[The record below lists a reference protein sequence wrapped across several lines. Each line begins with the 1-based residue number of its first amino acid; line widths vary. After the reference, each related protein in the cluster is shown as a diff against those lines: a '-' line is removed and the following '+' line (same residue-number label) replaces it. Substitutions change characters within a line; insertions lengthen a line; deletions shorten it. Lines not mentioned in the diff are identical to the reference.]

1 MASELTDAQRHDG
14 VRPAGAT
21 PPWITPLFTLL
32 AIVIGVIVV
41 AQLIGHQGE
50 VKDVGAYS
58 PAEAA
63 LGALLPMLVAG
74 VVAYLVPQWHG
85 WRVRLPIALVAALFA
100 LFVARM
106 WPSVAAPA
114 AEGAPSNEMPTLLT
128 WLIGLPMAGAIGIL
142 FLPRQSPKLLRVFTL
157 LVMFGTLLASI
168 PLLRVDMGRTFHFNH
183 DVVWIER
190 FGIHYHVAL
199 DGISLWLVVLTVF
212 IVPIATY
219 ASFGS
224 IDKRVKDWC
233 FALLLLEAGMI
244 GAFVAMDMF
253 LFYVFWELMLI
264 PMYLMIGVWGGTN
277 RIKAALKF
285 FIYTMAGSLLMLASI
300 LYLAYTYGKVTG
312 GAASF
317 DFFELQRLQLPRHV
331 QVWLWFGFAISFFI
345 KVPMWPVHTWL
356 PDAHTEAPTGGSII
370 LAAVM
375 LKMGTYGYL
384 RFCMGLFPEASGEF
398 ATMLGGVAVLGG
410 ILYGALCAWRQEDVK
425 RLVAYSSVA
434 HLGYVMLGLFSATA
448 GGVEGSI
455 IQMVNHGVSTGA
467 LFLLVG
473 VIYDRRHTRQLDD
486 FGGLAK
492 PMPVYATLFIIAT
505 MASIGVPGL
514 NGFVGE
520 FLVITGTFAS
530 DHLGHVS
537 GIQAV
542 GAALGVI
549 LAALYMLTAVQKM
562 FFGPITRDENKHLK
576 DINAREL
583 VAVAPLIIAMFLLGL
598 APNILLSQM
607 HGAVERTLTDYD
619 FRAKSG
625 VGGKYYDGPIRL
637 GNRRPDVPAVLG
649 KSPNATVGGLGEN
662 PSGETPTV
670 DTQRAPAGA
679 PGGLPNGM
687 PNGHP
692 LGAPGGNPLGA
703 PGGNPLGAPPGGM
716 RLNPHAP
723 AHP

>member
-1 MASELTDAQRHDG
+1 MASKTVEEAHVPETEPG
-14 VRPAGAT
+14 EPGRPAWVG
-21 PPWITPLFTLL
+21 PLFTTLVVL
-32 AIVIGVIVV
+32 IGIVV
-41 AQLIGHQGE
+41 LAQVLGHQGDI
-50 VKDVGAYS
+50 KDVKAIGQFSATAALLGS
-58 PAEAA
+58 LVPMLAAGTVAWLIPQKHDWRTRLPLAVIAAVFAIFVTRLWPTLATAPAAEA
-63 LGALLPMLVAG
+63 
-74 VVAYLVPQWHG
+74 
-85 WRVRLPIALVAALFA
+85 
-100 LFVARM
+100 
-106 WPSVAAPA
+106 A
-114 AEGAPSNEMPTLLT
+114 AEGAPNAEMPTLLT
-128 WLIGLPMAGAIGIL
+128 WLIGLPLAGAAAIL
-142 FLPRQSPKLLRVFTL
+142 FLPRQHPKLLRVTTM
-157 LVMFGTLLASI
+157 LVMLGTLVASI
-168 PLLRVDMGRTFHFNH
+168 PLMRVDMGRGYHFNH

-199 DGISLWLVVLTVF
+199 DGISLWLVILTTF
-212 IVPIATY
+212 SVPIATFV
-219 ASFGS
+219 SFGS
-224 IDKRVKDWC
+224 VDKRIKDWC

-244 GAFVAMDMF
+244 GAFVAMDLF

-285 FIYTMAGSLLMLASI
+285 FIYTMAGSLLMLAAI
-300 LYLAYTYGKVTG
+300 LYLAYTYGRVSH

-331 QVWLWFGFAISFFI
+331 QIWLFFGFSISFFI

-356 PDAHTEAPTGGSII
+356 PDAHTEAPTAGSII

-384 RFCMGLFPEASGEF
+384 RFCMGLFPEACGEY
-398 ATMLGGVAVLGG
+398 ATLLGGVAVLGG

-434 HLGYVMLGLFSATA
+434 HLGYVMLGLFAATP
-448 GGVEGSI
+448 GSIEGSI

-473 VIYDRRHTRQLDD
+473 VIYDRRHTRMLDD

-492 PMPVYATLFIIAT
+492 SMPVYATLFIIAT
-505 MASIGVPGL
+505 MSSVGVPGL

-530 DHLGHVS
+530 DKLGHVS

-562 FFGPITRDENKHLK
+562 FFGPITRDENKKLP
-576 DINAREL
+576 DINSREL
-583 VAVAPLIIAMFLLGL
+583 IAVAPLIIAMFVLGL
-598 APNILLSQM
+598 APNLLLNQM

-625 VGGKYYDGPIRL
+625 TGGKYYDGPIRL
-637 GNRRPDVPAVLG
+637 GIRRPDTPAVVG
-649 KSPNATVGGLGEN
+649 KSPDATAGGLGGN
-662 PSGETPTV
+662 PSDETPTINL
-670 DTQRAPAGA
+670 PAGGA
-679 PGGLPNGM
+679 PG
-687 PNGHP
+687 
-692 LGAPGGNPLGA
+692 
-703 PGGNPLGAPPGGM
+703 GAPPGGA
-716 RLNPHAP
+716 RPGGLPPGLKLNPHGGAP
-723 AHP
+723 PGGGHP